1 MNRRLLYLFP
11 LLPFLLGAEVYRYV
25 DSNGIVTY
33 TERLPEGVQ
42 GERIMAARTGPSQTV
57 RDADGTVT
65 AATPSAAGTG
75 APANERVDLSKD
87 QQAMLEQLRK
97 TEDARRQQLA
107 RIREANCTR
116 SRDVLARLSV
126 SGRIRVTDASGQER
140 AMPEEERQQR
150 VREAQDG
157 IVANCDPGA

>member
-1 MNRRLLYLFP
+1 MNRRLLCLLP

-25 DSNGIVTY
+25 DSNGVVTY
-33 TERLPEGVQ
+33 AERLPEGVQ
-42 GERIMAARTGPSQTV
+42 GERILATRTGPSQTV
-57 RDADGTVT
+57 RDLDTTVT
-65 AATPSAAGTG
+65 GAAESTAPGGAA
-75 APANERVDLSKD
+75 ANDRVDLTED
-87 QQAMLEQLRK
+87 QRAMLDQLRK
-97 TEDARRQQLA
+97 TEEARRQELA
-107 RIREANCTR
+107 RIREANCAR
-116 SRDVLARLSV
+116 SRDVLERLSV